1 MVRRMM
7 AMAAVMTA
15 LSIPAALA
23 QTQREGQTVG
33 AGSPIHFDDFDAD
46 SLPRADGSGQ
56 AAQLTCEG
64 QADEQK
70 LRGKKR
76 KSFLKK
82 CGASP

>member
-7 AMAAVMTA
+7 TMAAVMTA
-15 LSIPAALA
+15 LSIPAAPA

-33 AGSPIHFDDFDAD
+33 AGSPLHFKDFDAD
-46 SLPRADGSGQ
+46 SSRPATDSGQ
-56 AAQLTCEG
+56 AVQSTCDS

-82 CGASP
+82 CSASP